1 LIATAPAA
9 ELHVVSIRASGLVP
23 LAHGLALSR
32 GRDPVRFL
40 GKLAVEAGDRRELEL
55 RLADIPILPRPY
67 QLRSFIAGDWRHSPT
82 RWNGVRDATAL
93 SM

>member
-67 QLRSFIAGDWRHSPT
+67 QLRSFIAGD
-82 RWNGVRDATAL
+82 
-93 SM
+93 